1 MSLRGLFMNKQIAG
15 WIIISLCILWGV
27 LRTIDLVEPN
37 FVLNFFAIGGFCF
50 GVYLTKD
57 LSNEEN

>member
-1 MSLRGLFMNKQIAG
+1 MNRQISG
-15 WIIISLCILWGV
+15 WIIMSVCILWGI
-27 LRTIDLVEPN
+27 LRATDLVDPN

-57 LSNEEN
+57 LNNEES

>member
-1 MSLRGLFMNKQIAG
+1 MNRQIAG
-15 WIIISLCILWGV
+15 WIIISMCLLWGV

-37 FVLNFFAIGGFCF
+37 FILNFFAIGGFCF

-57 LSNEEN
+57 LTKEES

>member
-1 MSLRGLFMNKQIAG
+1 MNKQIAG
-15 WIIISLCILWGV
+15 WIIISLCILWGI
-27 LRTIDLVEPN
+27 LRTTGAAEPN

-57 LSNEEN
+57 LNDEES

>member
-1 MSLRGLFMNKQIAG
+1 MNRQFLGWTIISVCLLWGIIRGL
-15 WIIISLCILWGV
+15 
-27 LRTIDLVEPN
+27 DLAEEN

-57 LSNEEN
+57 PNEEEN